1 MKKIWT
7 IYVLLSCP
15 LLLVAQQ
22 EEQFTQYM
30 FNRPGYNPGYA
41 GSDGGLCLTSIIRNQ
56 WIGLEGAPQSQLITV
71 NTLLANTRVGLGGTI
86 MRQSIGLSEKL
97 TVEGIYAYRIPFAR
111 GILGIGIQGS
121 LRQFKV
127 NFQNAIATTPIEMD
141 GAIPGGVSS
150 KLAPNFGMG
159 IYYDSQSF
167 YFGISSPRLLN
178 INIDHGSDDLIISRE
193 VQHFYG
199 MAGMSFQ
206 PVPGLKIQ
214 PQILLKITQ
223 NSPIDADFNIL
234 LGFLEHLS
242 VGVSLR
248 TGGSNVSGIGESLSI
263 MGATRI
269 TKNILIGIAWD
280 STLSELKNYSDGTIE
295 IALRLS
301 FGGASV
307 GNNLENVENGR
318 IFNAY

>member
-1 MKKIWT
+1 MRKIWT
-7 IYVLLSCP
+7 IYVLLSLP
-15 LLLVAQQ
+15 FLVVAQQ

-41 GSDGGLCLTSIIRNQ
+41 GSDGGLCFTSIIRNQ

-71 NTLLANTRVGLGGTI
+71 NTLLGNTRVGLGGTV
-86 MRQSIGLSEKL
+86 MRQTIGLSEKL
-97 TVEGIYAYRIPFAR
+97 TLEGMYAYRIPFAR

-127 NFQNAIATTPIEMD
+127 NFQNAIATTSIDLD
-141 GAIPGGVSS
+141 GAIPGGITS
-150 KLAPNFGMG
+150 KIAPNFGAG
-159 IYYDSQSF
+159 IYYDSKSF

-178 INIDHGSDDLIISRE
+178 IDIDPGSDDLIISRE

-206 PVPGLKIQ
+206 PLPGLKIQ
-214 PQILLKITQ
+214 PQILLKIVQ

-234 LGFLEHLS
+234 FGFLDHLS
-242 VGVSLR
+242 VGVSIR
-248 TGGSNVSGIGESLSI
+248 TGGSNVSGIGESLSL

-295 IALRLS
+295 VALRLT
-301 FGGASV
+301 FGGASSE
-307 GNNLENVENGR
+307 NTLENVENGR